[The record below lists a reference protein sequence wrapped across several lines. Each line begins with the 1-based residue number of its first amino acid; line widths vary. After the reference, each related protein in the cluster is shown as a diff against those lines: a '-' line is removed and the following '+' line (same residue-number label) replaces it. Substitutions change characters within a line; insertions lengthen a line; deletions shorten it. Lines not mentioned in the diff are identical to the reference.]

1 MEALD
6 YEIED
11 RMIRMNLLSA
21 RKSAHISQQELAGR
35 SGLALSTISAIESNF
50 DRSPTLES
58 IIRYA
63 DAVGYTFT
71 TIKSPVGHIIKPI
84 KIEEVMNNEC
94 D

>member
-1 MEALD
+1 MKALD

-21 RKSAHISQQELAGR
+21 RKSAKISQTELSER

-63 DAVGYTFT
+63 NAVGYSFT
-71 TIKSPVGHIIKPI
+71 AIKAPIRDIIKPI
-84 KIEEVMNNEC
+84 IKEEN
-94 D
+94 

>member
-84 KIEEVMNNEC
+84 IKEDINDEC
-94 D
+94 N

>member
-1 MEALD
+1 MKALD

-21 RKSAHISQQELAGR
+21 RKSSKISQQELAER

-63 DAVGYTFT
+63 NAVGYSFT
-71 TIKSPVGHIIKPI
+71 AIKAPVKDIIKPI
-84 KIEEVMNNEC
+84 VIKEEK
-94 D
+94 

>member
-1 MEALD
+1 MKALD

-21 RKSAHISQQELAGR
+21 RKSAHISQQELAER
-35 SGLALSTISAIESNF
+35 SGLALSTVSAIESNF

-84 KIEEVMNNEC
+84 KIEEVLTNEG